1 MFQVSDNTTM
11 KETAIATL
19 RSTATKA
26 KGMGRTF
33 GLIGAIY
40 GSTECVIETVTTRPD
55 KHRP

>member
-1 MFQVSDNTTM
+1 M